1 MQGVVADARRHVPQR
16 AQNEQGRTCESHGP
30 GRRGWRHA
38 VAAFVMAS
46 SGPRGSPKRWFTR
59 FGLPGGGAG
68 IADPP
73 TWLGARAARRRGCRR
88 PKRAAPAERCS
99 CRGCGRRFAD
109 RPGFEGL
116 HYTEDAALFA
126 LRPLAMGASPGR
138 AAVAVLEEKGV
149 DPSGRTMQRWA
160 DKCPKPVSAFS
171 KCLGMWGRQRG
182 ERRRGAL
189 RFPPVPHGAGRRC
202 IMPSRKKP
210 RRRRRANTSPVGR
223 PAAGPAIAPATAP
236 APMRRM
242 VPDRSVDAAG
252 SGTTADPPPHS
263 VMTTGGKSTF
273 LAERLA

>member
-16 AQNEQGRTCESHGP
+16 ARNEQGRTCESHGP
-30 GRRGWRHA
+30 GRRGWQHA
-38 VAAFVMAS
+38 AAAFVMAS
-46 SGPRGSPKRWFTR
+46 SGSRGSSKRWFTR

-149 DPSGRTMQRWA
+149 DQSGHTMQRWA
-160 DKCPKPVSAFS
+160 DKCPKPVSAPS
-171 KCLGMWGRQRG
+171 KCLGTWGGNAVSVAEGHYDFLLSPRGRAEVHYAQPQKTASPAARKYQSPWAGQQRARQ
-182 ERRRGAL
+182 L
-189 RFPPVPHGAGRRC
+189 R
-202 IMPSRKKP
+202 P
-210 RRRRRANTSPVGR
+210 RRPRRLCAAWSP
-223 PAAGPAIAPATAP
+223 TA
-236 APMRRM
+236 
-242 VPDRSVDAAG
+242 
-252 SGTTADPPPHS
+252 
-263 VMTTGGKSTF
+263 
-273 LAERLA
+273 L